1 MPEGKPTKS
10 ELMAAIKTERV
21 RLEGDLAKFPGGK
34 KTEARLENS
43 WSVKD
48 LMAHIAAWEQVA
60 FDIVQSAKNGEP
72 LKDYVS
78 KVFESIDNFNDQTYD
93 KNKDKSLNEIETE
106 FQASYQDFVALLVPL
121 DEVFIASNLPFEGT
135 EEISVESII
144 SSNTFHHYREH
155 AEALEKLLSE

>member
-48 LMAHIAAWEQVA
+48 LMAHIAAWEHRGDGREPQRH
-60 FDIVQSAKNGEP
+60 SEP
-72 LKDYVS
+72 LQ
-78 KVFESIDNFNDQTYD
+78 FT
-93 KNKDKSLNEIETE
+93 SL
-106 FQASYQDFVALLVPL
+106 QPSARSY
-121 DEVFIASNLPFEGT
+121 
-135 EEISVESII
+135 
-144 SSNTFHHYREH
+144 R
-155 AEALEKLLSE
+155 